1 MAQKNKSF
9 EKDKVRR
16 AKVGKYIVRYENFF
30 TDGRLSEPQKS
41 ISDQGNALPED
52 FADYWNL
59 PVPDTRS

>member
-52 FADYWNL
+52 FADY
-59 PVPDTRS
+59 